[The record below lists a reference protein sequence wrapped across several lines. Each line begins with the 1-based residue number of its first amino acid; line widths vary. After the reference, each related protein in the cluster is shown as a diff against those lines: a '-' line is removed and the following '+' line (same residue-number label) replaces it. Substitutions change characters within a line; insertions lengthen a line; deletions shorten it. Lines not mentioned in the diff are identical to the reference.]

1 MSRLSQWYFFAV
13 VVVDVIVVIVVV
25 VAEIQDAV
33 VVVVVVVVVVPPFS
47 CFNSSQPLFVA
58 QTVPLQ
64 QIYANSNL
72 GSVAGGQPQWRS

>member
-33 VVVVVVVVVVPPFS
+33 VVDVVVVPPFS

>member
-25 VAEIQDAV
+25 VAEIQDA
-33 VVVVVVVVVVPPFS
+33 VVVVVVVVVPPFS

>member
-25 VAEIQDAV
+25 VAEIQDA
-33 VVVVVVVVVVPPFS
+33 VVVVVVVVPPFS

>member
-25 VAEIQDAV
+25 VAEIQDA